1 MWYHFEFTSGAN
13 PYIAFTEE
21 KAKEMIRKMKR
32 KKYLVEEIVSGFYRV
47 YDN

>member
-21 KAKEMIRKMKR
+21 KAKKMIRKMT
-32 KKYLVEEIVSGFYRV
+32 S
-47 YDN
+47 